1 MLEDFKIISPTSPLR
16 QQIREA
22 LKPEIELLSNQR
34 PKIIIMED
42 SFKPKPKAEKPLKP
56 KTKKATKK
64 PASKS
69 PSSKSSEK
77 AKTKKAK
84 MKKVKAPV
92 ELVIEEEMEI
102 IPVKKQRKT
111 KKLLPTG
118 DHILEGISQHD
129 IMTTFKKEI
138 EAEKSLKTPEVK

>member
-1 MLEDFKIISPTSPLR
+1 MDALSKISNAVIKKPRKTKKKMLEDFKIISPTSPLR

-69 PSSKSSEK
+69 PKSKSPSSKSSEK
-77 AKTKKAK
+77 KTKKAK
-84 MKKVKAPV
+84 
-92 ELVIEEEMEI
+92 
-102 IPVKKQRKT
+102 T
-111 KKLLPTG
+111 KKDQQNAFLTFNTDIIENYSNLP
-118 DHILEGISQHD
+118 
-129 IMTTFKKEI
+129 
-138 EAEKSLKTPEVK
+138 